1 MLCREIFN
9 PSIQNIFVIPVLNN
23 QTHRWGYLLCNTG
36 LFAVLKP
43 LISPT
48 YLQELEAIKTCDIHP
63 SHEENNGFT

>member
-9 PSIQNIFVIPVLNN
+9 PLPQNMLFITVLNN

-48 YLQELEAIKTCDIHP
+48 YLQEL
-63 SHEENNGFT
+63 